1 MFKSSMQQFPY
12 FLSRAVGNLLK
23 KTCTEVLRFASS
35 LQITLTKFVLSLG
48 WYVLKI
54 FHINFPKWYFI
65 LKCKLDHLLTFS
77 LLWSF
82 HYRTIFFSIKYCYL
96 PGIIYIEKTCG
107 FSVSSPGLLHWINY
121 FGWQLETH
129 WVMKSLTYR
138 TKTTFRWI
146 PDKY

>member
-1 MFKSSMQQFPY
+1 MFKRSMQQFPY
-12 FLSRAVGNLLK
+12 FLSRTVGNFLK

-82 HYRTIFFSIKYCYL
+82 HYRTIFFFPLNTAICLELFILRRLVDSVLAAQGYC
-96 PGIIYIEKTCG
+96 I
-107 FSVSSPGLLHWINY
+107 GL
-121 FGWQLETH
+121 
-129 WVMKSLTYR
+129 
-138 TKTTFRWI
+138 TTLADNWK
-146 PDKY
+146 PTGS